1 MGVGESL
8 LIGLGVVGFVGT
20 LTGFAIKSAR
30 DVTAGITRTSS
41 EIHAVNEQLSKTY
54 DEHVRTRVTME
65 KLRDDNSASRRE
77 IWREL
82 NQMGKIVAKLEGK
95 VLNGGPHA

>member
-1 MGVGESL
+1 MGIGEALVLGLS
-8 LIGLGVVGFVGT
+8 IVGLGGT
-20 LTGFAIKSAR
+20 ITGFAIKSAR
-30 DVTAGITRTSS
+30 DVTAGITRTTS

-65 KLRDDNSASRRE
+65 KLRDDNSESRRE

-82 NQMGKIVAKLEGK
+82 NAMGKIVAKLEGK
-95 VLNGGPHA
+95 VLNGQH